1 MKITGYKTY
10 AGLVL
15 TILGMFGIAENIPLD
30 DVTTSIAYVT
40 QGIDLTLKGAGM
52 IIVIIG
58 TIHKD
63 IRLRKPT

>member
-10 AGLVL
+10 AGLIL

-30 DVTTSIAYVT
+30 DVTTSIAYIT
-40 QGIDLTLKGAGM
+40 QGIDLTLKGVGIA
-52 IIVIIG
+52 IAIIG

-63 IRLRKPT
+63 IRLKKPT